1 MSKVILSLPAA
12 TRRATLWLLALLCFG
27 LLAIVVISEVTTNLI
42 AELNKRSSNER
53 ARLAIGEYIVNGVQ
67 GIESS
72 FFQLA
77 TTRASAR
84 SRLAQKIDDDVREL
98 IANIDVLHS
107 GGSVR
112 KRLALNIEGQDEMI
126 LKTSVTPPGL
136 HDRSAN
142 EGV

>member
-1 MSKVILSLPAA
+1 MSKVILPLPAA
-12 TRRATLWLLALLCFG
+12 TRRATLWVLALLCFG

-77 TTRASAR
+77 TTSTSAR

-107 GGSVR
+107 GG
-112 KRLALNIEGQDEMI
+112 
-126 LKTSVTPPGL
+126 
-136 HDRSAN
+136 
-142 EGV
+142 